1 MAEMIIHLEID
12 QKTQKKN
19 IYIKYISDEDA
30 LPMEHEEAPGA
41 RRPTHRRWST
51 ERSRSRRDSRRA
63 TRKAPVPL
71 PETTEENLGDELEQE
86 AGDVVFPKHERSED
100 SLMTALIPTEVQ
112 ARAVVVFTG

>member
-30 LPMEHEEAPGA
+30 LPMEHEEAHQALVDQLIEGGA
-41 RRPTHRRWST
+41 LSAAEVGEIHV
-51 ERSRSRRDSRRA
+51 ERLEE
-63 TRKAPVPL
+63 APVPL

-86 AGDVVFPKHERSED
+86 A
-100 SLMTALIPTEVQ
+100 
-112 ARAVVVFTG
+112 